1 MEKNSKTI
9 EISNIV
15 NSTLFNPI
23 EVGVQLSNDHRY
35 LVNEM
40 FKMFLHF
47 SGKLS
52 MDYEKGYYD
61 GRNEFAC
68 KCAKIIVD
76 ALKENDMYD
85 IKFWAN
91 KYQEILNK

>member
-1 MEKNSKTI
+1 MEKNKKTTQ
-9 EISNIV
+9 ISDIV
-15 NSTLFNPI
+15 NSTSFNPV
-23 EVGVQLSNDHRY
+23 EVGVQLSNEHRY

-47 SGKLS
+47 TGKLS
-52 MDYEKGYYD
+52 IDYEKGYYD

-68 KCAKIIVD
+68 QCAKIIVD

-85 IKFWAN
+85 TKFWVN
-91 KYQEILNK
+91 KYNEILNR

>member
-1 MEKNSKTI
+1 MEKDKKTQ
-9 EISNIV
+9 EISDIV

-23 EVGVQLSNDHRY
+23 EVGVQLANEHRY

-47 SGKLS
+47 SGKLA
-52 MDYEKGYYD
+52 MDYEKGFYD

-68 KCAKIIVD
+68 KCSKIIVD
-76 ALKENDMYD
+76 ALKDSEMYN
-85 IKFWAN
+85 IKFWEN
-91 KYQEILNK
+91 KYAEILNK

>member
-1 MEKNSKTI
+1 MEKDKKTQ
-9 EISNIV
+9 EISDIV

-23 EVGVQLSNDHRY
+23 EVGVQLANEHRY

-47 SGKLS
+47 SGKLA
-52 MDYEKGYYD
+52 MDYEKGFYD

-68 KCAKIIVD
+68 KCSKIIVD
-76 ALKENDMYD
+76 ALKDSELYN
-85 IKFWAN
+85 IKFWEQR
-91 KYQEILNK
+91 YTEILNK

>member
-1 MEKNSKTI
+1 MEKNKKAQ
-9 EISNIV
+9 EISDIV
-15 NSTLFNPI
+15 NSTLFNPM
-23 EVGVQLSNDHRY
+23 EVGVQLANEHRY

-68 KCAKIIVD
+68 KCSKIIVD
-76 ALKENDMYD
+76 ALKENGMYD
-85 IKFWAN
+85 IKIWEQMYD
-91 KYQEILNK
+91 KILNR